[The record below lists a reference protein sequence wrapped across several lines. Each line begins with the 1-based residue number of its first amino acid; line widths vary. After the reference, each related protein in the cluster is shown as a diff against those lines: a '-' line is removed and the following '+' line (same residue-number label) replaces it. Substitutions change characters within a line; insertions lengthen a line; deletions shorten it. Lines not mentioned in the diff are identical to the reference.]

1 MPMIDKKA
9 MSEEDVKLNCI
20 TPSIFS
26 RGWQDH
32 ITMETAVKFTDKK
45 GDLLVLEGGD
55 YGRAAIW
62 PYENEVRIQ
71 NHIHRLR
78 PYFPVNV
85 RYFYY
90 IFLFYKRA
98 GLIHGKGI
106 GIQGLSA
113 NVLDNLLVPLP
124 TVEEQEQIVDKIEE
138 LLSVVSKLKDKTSK
152 EQAV

>member
-1 MPMIDKKA
+1 M
-9 MSEEDVKLNCI
+9 
-20 TPSIFS
+20 
-26 RGWQDH
+26 
-32 ITMETAVKFTDKK
+32 
-45 GDLLVLEGGD
+45 
-55 YGRAAIW
+55 
-62 PYENEVRIQ
+62 
-71 NHIHRLR
+71 
-78 PYFPVNV
+78 NV